1 LRLGEEGCALSERTQ
16 HRFSRSRGR
25 YWNSTFHAYR
35 REWRI
40 VEERA
45 AAAIVSA
52 QEHGL
57 AMVVAVG
64 RIMQG
69 AARAMLDPHD
79 QSVAEIREALAAYRA
94 TGARIQ
100 STYHLIL
107 LVQALAA
114 CGRYGE
120 GLSALREAASLGE
133 EIGER
138 YVAAEILRLEG
149 NLLLPENGSA
159 EAEACYLKALEMSR
173 TQEARSLELRAACD
187 LARLWA
193 GRGER
198 ARAADLL
205 APVYGWFTEGFDTR
219 DLKEAKALLEEL
231 A

>member
-1 LRLGEEGCALSERTQ
+1 
-16 HRFSRSRGR
+16 
-25 YWNSTFHAYR
+25 
-35 REWRI
+35 
-40 VEERA
+40 
-45 AAAIVSA
+45 
-52 QEHGL
+52 
-57 AMVVAVG
+57 
-64 RIMQG
+64 
-69 AARAMLDPHD
+69 
-79 QSVAEIREALAAYRA
+79 
-94 TGARIQ
+94 
-100 STYHLIL
+100 
-107 LVQALAA
+107 VQALAA

-138 YVAAEILRLEG
+138 YVAAEIHRLEG
-149 NLLLPENGSA
+149 NLLLAKNGSA

-219 DLKEAKALLEEL
+219 DLKEAKMLLDEL
-231 A
+231 AS